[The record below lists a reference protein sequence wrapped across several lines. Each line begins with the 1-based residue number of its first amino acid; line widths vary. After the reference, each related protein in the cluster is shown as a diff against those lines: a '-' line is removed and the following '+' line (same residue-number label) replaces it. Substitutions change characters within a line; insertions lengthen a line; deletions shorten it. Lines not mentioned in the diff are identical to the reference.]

1 MDVLNRR
8 TIEARDFLGVFVA
21 ALSIFAAATLMSDPL
36 PPAILSSIF
45 GVAVFL
51 FTWTIWRALSTE
63 DLTQD
68 NEWRYDVNRIN
79 ELRRISTFY
88 RTLQPVIQA
97 FARFN
102 RGAFAEQLPEIGRE
116 IQAAGLPRFWTASEY
131 LAKIELQALMLMPA
145 YVYMCVQFMGPAG
158 SVMALMLTVLT
169 GYLLRRNLRSAARYR
184 LVLIKRR
191 MPFLLDL
198 VTLLMEAGSTFLQ
211 ALKEAVDEFHEHPVG
226 VEFGRVLG
234 ELNMGKGRIA
244 ALESMRERLHDDEI
258 TSIVG
263 SIIQGEQLGTPL
275 AKIFRTQ
282 ADVLRLKRSQRAE
295 TIAGEAAVKMLLPGI
310 LIMASTVL
318 VILGPFMLNFVTTD
332 IMQ

>member
-1 MDVLNRR
+1 MVD
-8 TIEARDFLGVFVA
+8 
-21 ALSIFAAATLMSDPL
+21 LSLFAASVLLKDPL
-36 PPAILSSIF
+36 PPAIISLLIGF
-45 GVAVFL
+45 AAFL
-51 FTWTIWRALSTE
+51 FGWTIWRTLATD
-63 DLTQD
+63 DLAQD
-68 NEWRYDVNRIN
+68 SEWRYDVNRIN
-79 ELRRISTFY
+79 ELRRISVLY

-102 RGAFAEQLPEIGRE
+102 RGAFADQLPEIGRE
-116 IQAAGLPRFWTASEY
+116 IQAAGLPRFWTAAEY
-131 LAKIELQALMLMPA
+131 LARIELQALMLMPA
-145 YVYMCVQFMGPAG
+145 YVYICVQMMGPAG
-158 SVMALMLTVLT
+158 AVMALMFTVLT
-169 GYLLRRNLRSAARYR
+169 AYLLRRRLRNTARYR

-211 ALKEAVDEFHEHPVG
+211 ALKQAVDEFREHPVG

-244 ALESMRERLHDDEI
+244 SLESMRDRLHDDEI

-295 TIAGEAAVKMLLPGI
+295 TLAGEAAVKMLLPGI

-318 VILGPFMLNFVTTD
+318 VILGPFLLNFITTD

>member
-1 MDVLNRR
+1 VPLL
-8 TIEARDFLGVFVA
+8 TLA
-21 ALSIFAAATLMSDPL
+21 ASTLMSDPL
-36 PPAILSSIF
+36 PPAIISLTF
-45 GVAVFL
+45 GIAAFL
-51 FTWTIWRALSTE
+51 FTWTIWKTLSTE

-68 NEWRYDVNRIN
+68 TEWRYDVNRIN

-88 RTLQPVIQA
+88 RTLQPVVQA

-102 RGAFAEQLPEIGRE
+102 RGAFADQLPEIGRE
-116 IQAAGLPRFWTASEY
+116 IQAAGLPRFWTAAEY
-131 LAKIELQALMLMPA
+131 LALIELQALMMMPA
-145 YVYMCVQFMGPAG
+145 YVYACVQIMGAAG
-158 SVMALMLTVLT
+158 AVMALMMTILT
-169 GYLLRRNLRSAARYR
+169 GYLLRRRLRNTARYR

-191 MPFLLDL
+191 LPFLLDL

-211 ALKEAVDEFHEHPVG
+211 ALKEAVNEFHEHPVG

-234 ELNMGKGRIA
+234 ELNMGKGRIP
-244 ALESMRERLHDDEI
+244 ALEAMRDRLHDDEI

-275 AKIFRTQ
+275 ARIFRTQ

-295 TIAGEAAVKMLLPGI
+295 TLAGEAAVKMLLPGI

-318 VILGPFMLNFVTTD
+318 VILGPFVLNFVTTD
-332 IMQ
+332 VLQ

>member
-1 MDVLNRR
+1 MLL
-8 TIEARDFLGVFVA
+8 APLA
-21 ALSIFAAATLMSDPL
+21 ASPLMVNPI
-36 PPAILSSIF
+36 PPAVISLMF

-51 FTWTIWRALSTE
+51 FAWTIWRTLATD

-79 ELRRISTFY
+79 ELRRVSPFF
-88 RTLQPVIQA
+88 RTLQPLVQA

-102 RGAFAEQLPEIGRE
+102 RGAFVEQLPEIGRE
-116 IQAAGLPRFWTASEY
+116 IQAAGLARFWTAEEY
-131 LAKIELQALMLMPA
+131 LARIEIQALMLLPL
-145 YVYMCVQFMGPAG
+145 YVYASTQIMGPAG
-158 SVMALMLTVLT
+158 IVMAIMSTILT
-169 GYLLRRNLRSAARYR
+169 GYLLRRRLRNTARYR

-211 ALKEAVDEFHEHPVG
+211 ALKEGVDEFREHPVG

-234 ELNMGKGRIA
+234 ELNMGKGRTA
-244 ALESMRERLHDDEI
+244 ALESMRDRLHDDEI
-258 TSIVG
+258 TGIIG
-263 SIIQGEQLGTPL
+263 AIIQGEQLGTPL
-275 AKIFRTQ
+275 ARIFRTQ

-295 TIAGEAAVKMLLPGI
+295 TLAGEAAVQMLLPGV

-318 VILGPFMLNFVTTD
+318 VILGPFVLNMATTD
-332 IMQ
+332 ILN

>member
-1 MDVLNRR
+1 M
-8 TIEARDFLGVFVA
+8 IA
-21 ALSIFAAATLMSDPL
+21 ASTLFSDPL
-36 PPAILSSIF
+36 PPVILSLVM

-51 FTWTIWRALSTE
+51 FVWTIWRTLSTE

-68 NEWRYDVNRIN
+68 HEWRYDVNRIN
-79 ELRRISTFY
+79 ELRRISGFY
-88 RTLQPVIQA
+88 RTLQPLIQA

-102 RGAFAEQLPEIGRE
+102 RGAFADQLPEIGRE
-116 IQAAGLPRFWTASEY
+116 IQAAGFPRFWTPAEY
-131 LAKIELQALMLMPA
+131 LAKIELQALMLMPT
-145 YVYMCVQFMGPAG
+145 YVYVCAQMMGPAG
-158 SVMALMLTVLT
+158 AVMALMLTVLT
-169 GYLLRRNLRSAARYR
+169 GYLLRRQLRNTARYR

-191 MPFLLDL
+191 LPFLLDL

-211 ALKEAVDEFHEHPVG
+211 ALKQAVDEFHEHPVG

-244 ALESMRERLHDDEI
+244 SLESLRDRLHDDEI

-275 AKIFRTQ
+275 ARIFRTQ

-295 TIAGEAAVKMLLPGI
+295 TLAGEAAVKMLLPGI

-318 VILGPFMLNFVTTD
+318 IILGPFLLNFVTTD

>member
-1 MDVLNRR
+1 MGEILF
-8 TIEARDFLGVFVA
+8 IA
-21 ALSIFAAATLMSDPL
+21 ASPLMADPIL
-36 PPAILSSIF
+36 PAVISLMI

-51 FTWTIWRALSTE
+51 FTWTIWKSLSTE
-63 DLTQD
+63 DVAQD
-68 NEWRYDVNRIN
+68 VEWRYDVNRIN
-79 ELRRISTFY
+79 ELRRISTVY
-88 RTLQPVIQA
+88 RTLQPVIHA

-102 RGAFAEQLPEIGRE
+102 HGAFADQLPEIGRE
-116 IQAAGLPRFWTASEY
+116 IQAAGFSRFWTAAEY

-145 YVYMCVQFMGPAG
+145 YVYFCVQLMGPAG
-158 SVMALMLTVLT
+158 IVMALMLTILT
-169 GYLLRRNLRSAARYR
+169 GYLLRRHLRNKARYR

-191 MPFLLDL
+191 LPFLLDL

-211 ALKEAVDEFHEHPVG
+211 ALKEAVDEFREHPVG

-244 ALESMRERLHDDEI
+244 ALESLRDRLHDDEI

-263 SIIQGEQLGTPL
+263 SIVQGEQLGTPL
-275 AKIFRTQ
+275 ARIFRTQ

-295 TIAGEAAVKMLLPGI
+295 TMSGEAAVQMLLPGI

-318 VILGPFMLNFVTTD
+318 VILGPFMLNFITTD
-332 IMQ
+332 IMR

>member
-1 MDVLNRR
+1 MKHL
-8 TIEARDFLGVFVA
+8 LA
-21 ALSIFAAATLMSDPL
+21 ASPLMVDPV
-36 PPAILSSIF
+36 PPAIISLMF

-51 FTWTIWRALSTE
+51 FVWTIWRTLSTE
-63 DLTQD
+63 DLAQD
-68 NEWRYDVNRIN
+68 LEWRYDVNRIN
-79 ELRRISTFY
+79 ELRRISAIY
-88 RTLQPVIQA
+88 RFLQPVVQA

-102 RGAFAEQLPEIGRE
+102 RGAFADQLPEIGRE
-116 IQAAGLPRFWTASEY
+116 IQAAGLPRFWTPAEY
-131 LAKIELQALMLMPA
+131 LARIELQALMLMPA
-145 YVYMCVQFMGPAG
+145 YVYTCVQLMGPAG
-158 SVMALMLTVLT
+158 FVMALMMTVLT
-169 GYLLRRNLRSAARYR
+169 GYLLRRRLRNTARYR

-191 MPFLLDL
+191 LPFLLDL

-211 ALKEAVDEFHEHPVG
+211 AMKEAVDEFREHPVG

-244 ALESMRERLHDDEI
+244 ALESMRDRLHDDEI

-282 ADVLRLKRSQRAE
+282 SDVLRLKRSQRAE
-295 TIAGEAAVKMLLPGI
+295 TLAGEAAVKMLLPGV

>member
-1 MDVLNRR
+1 MFETL
-8 TIEARDFLGVFVA
+8 A
-21 ALSIFAAATLMSDPL
+21 ASSLMIDPI
-36 PPAILSSIF
+36 PPAIISLVV
-45 GVAVFL
+45 GGAAFL
-51 FTWTIWRALSTE
+51 FTWTIWKTLSTE

-68 NEWRYDVNRIN
+68 REWRYDVNRIK

-88 RTLQPVIQA
+88 RVLQPVIQA

-102 RGAFAEQLPEIGRE
+102 RGAFAEQLPEISRE
-116 IQAAGLPRFWTASEY
+116 IQAAGLPRFWTAAEY
-131 LAKIELQALMLMPA
+131 LARIELQALMMMPA
-145 YVYMCVQFMGPAG
+145 YVYACVQIMGPAG
-158 SVMALMLTVLT
+158 FVLALLLTIMT
-169 GYLLRRNLRSAARYR
+169 GYLLRRRLRNTARYR
-184 LVLIKRR
+184 LILIKRR

-211 ALKEAVDEFHEHPVG
+211 ALKAAVDEFREHPVG

-244 ALESMRERLHDDEI
+244 ALESMRDRLHDDEI

-295 TIAGEAAVKMLLPGI
+295 TLSGEAAVKMLLPGI

-318 VILGPFMLNFVTTD
+318 IILGPFMLNFITTD